1 MGGLAFSMQPMIV
14 CILIGELRPLTFN
27 VNIENYI
34 LFPLIL
40 LFL

>member
-1 MGGLAFSMQPMIV
+1 MGGLAFSIEAMIV

-27 VNIENYI
+27 VNIENYV

>member
-1 MGGLAFSMQPMIV
+1 MGGLAFSMEAIIV
-14 CILIGELRPLTFN
+14 CVLIGELRPLPFN
-27 VNIENYI
+27 VNIENYV